1 MLEDDI
7 LIRLMLIC
15 IRKIKFNLENGLPLV
30 SHFARLVGL
39 KCEDE
44 VTRSYGEEGKT
55 LALTLDPSRIPGAQ
69 PFPEDALQ
77 PVVTYKADLPGR
89 NKVKGNPTMD
99 ARWNK
104 CAKNARTKWRN
115 RNNSAES
122 HMRPSFLPR
131 PWRLSSQ

>member
-1 MLEDDI
+1 MPI
-7 LIRLMLIC
+7 AA
-15 IRKIKFNLENGLPLV
+15 
-30 SHFARLVGL
+30 HFARLVTL
-39 KCEDE
+39 TCEDE
-44 VTRSYGEEGKT
+44 VTRSYGEEGKA
-55 LALTLDPSRIPGAQ
+55 LALTSDPSRIPGAQ

-115 RNNSAES
+115 RNNDQTLTCVHRFYNDLGDSARNDK
-122 HMRPSFLPR
+122 RP
-131 PWRLSSQ
+131 